1 MTSRRRT
8 SYIASHWALLQRS
21 LLKKCFNDRKSRA
34 PLHGCRTHLIDYVD
48 VLLTD
53 GELSCAVI
61 LDVTDNSANFDLP
74 PHVTLDNAEKRAR
87 ENIAYLAH
95 GFYMNH
101 EVITARTET
110 TTPSCTEDPLVTYG
124 AHLHPPVSAASK
136 YTPHRCTTERAKC
149 IDCAILHS
157 TTTLSCTSAPSYA
170 AVPCQ
175 PQNTS
180 NTHPVLYQSCFG
192 SHSQHSNVMRLGCR
206 MCRMWKSTISLW
218 TTYKVQLAT
227 L

>member
-1 MTSRRRT
+1 MSTNGHERGRHGGLKCIKARARTEKTLYTLPGRYLAPFFSRTRSKFVTVLRSSRAQYVFLISQPRVSGPKTEHESFYLVYAAGESARNKKKLPLLRADAYLRYSSRCARKVTSRRRT

-87 ENIAYLAH
+87 ENIAY
-95 GFYMNH
+95 
-101 EVITARTET
+101 
-110 TTPSCTEDPLVTYG
+110 
-124 AHLHPPVSAASK
+124 
-136 YTPHRCTTERAKC
+136 
-149 IDCAILHS
+149 
-157 TTTLSCTSAPSYA
+157 
-170 AVPCQ
+170 
-175 PQNTS
+175 
-180 NTHPVLYQSCFG
+180 
-192 SHSQHSNVMRLGCR
+192 
-206 MCRMWKSTISLW
+206 
-218 TTYKVQLAT
+218 
-227 L
+227 